1 MIFSRRVTY
10 SERASSS
17 TRVLLRDGT
26 AAKSKLSRLF
36 TAGNRASLI
45 RRSTMRRS
53 RSISSSSARRSRKAH
68 VIEALGGALPSEPV
82 VLAQERR
89 QLECLQVMREQK
101 LGRIGHDAAL

>member
-1 MIFSRRVTY
+1 MDESRGGIEADRQPLLAGRETEPETNVRLAGAAVADRDDVLPAGTY

-17 TRVLLRDGT
+17 TRVLLSDGM

-53 RSISSSSARRSRKAH
+53 RSISSSSAKRSK
-68 VIEALGGALPSEPV
+68 
-82 VLAQERR
+82 
-89 QLECLQVMREQK
+89 K
-101 LGRIGHDAAL
+101 RI